1 MQCPVTLPVPE
12 LDRRGSSPVLLV
24 TAAMGVRLLSPH
36 TSHPAHGRSCWPLIH
51 FFSPSPSH
59 PPASLTWV
67 VATAFPVG
75 SHSHPRP
82 WIVCSPH
89 TSHCDPCKTGRNSSL
104 SCSNLP
110 AASHLP
116 LNEIPSP
123 PGAIQPNQL
132 LFPMAS
138 LLSFVS
144 RSAPAGC
151 FCHPASLLLLRS
163 QSTVPDVGLP
173 LLSPPALAPDISLPS
188 SYFHLI

>member
-116 LNEIPSP
+116 PKEIPSP

-138 LLSFVS
+138 LLSSVS
-144 RSAPAGC
+144 CSAPQGASVTRRLC
-151 FCHPASLLLLRS
+151 CCSAPKAQSPMWASRFCPLRL
-163 QSTVPDVGLP
+163 LP
-173 LLSPPALAPDISLPS
+173 LTSHFLPVIS
-188 SYFHLI
+188 I